1 MRRVSI
7 WLSVGLLIAFSLSL
21 LSVGI
26 VPAQALD
33 LNASYTPSE
42 LISAV
47 NALRASHGIAA
58 YRTNSILMSTAQA
71 QANYMAS
78 IGSWS
83 DYGPG
88 GSTLGARLLAA
99 GYPLAGDLSLGG
111 IASQNVTQGTSS
123 MTPQAAVTEW
133 MGDSEHQIALLS
145 TGLTEIGAG
154 VTYSGGDVY
163 YVIDC
168 AQPTGSG
175 QQQAYTPSSAG
186 GVNSAGTPVS
196 QDQLIPMAIVSTPDN
211 SGSVYHVVQP
221 GQALWQIAI
230 AYKVKINDIKSLN
243 SLSSDVIFPGQKLLI
258 MRVGTPTPVTPTA
271 GPTLDL
277 STFTPLP
284 TLAAITEAVTAEDT
298 ATSTPDPVA
307 PAASQNG
314 KTVVGGI
321 IFFALMAAGFI
332 AWISRQRPV

>member
-1 MRRVSI
+1 MRKSFV
-7 WLSVGLLIAFSLSL
+7 WLSVGLLLSLALGL

-26 VPAQALD
+26 VPAQAID
-33 LNASYTPSE
+33 LSTTYTPSA

-47 NALRASHGIAA
+47 NALRAGHGLPA
-58 YRTNSILMSTAQA
+58 YQTSSILMATAQA

-78 IGSWS
+78 IGMWS

-88 GSTLGARLLAA
+88 GSTLGERLLAA
-99 GYPLAGDLSLGG
+99 GYPLAGDLNAGG
-111 IASQNVTQGTSS
+111 IASQNVIQGTSS
-123 MTPQAAVTEW
+123 MTVQAAVEAW
-133 MGDSEHQIALLS
+133 MGDAEHQIALLS
-145 TGLTEIGAG
+145 TGLTQIGAG

-175 QQQAYTPSSAG
+175 QQQAYTPSSSG
-186 GVNSAGTPVS
+186 SQTGGTPVS
-196 QDQLIPMAIVSTPDN
+196 PIQLIPMAIVSTPDQ
-211 SGSVYHVVQP
+211 SGAVYHVVEP

-230 AYKVKINDIKSLN
+230 AYKVRINDIKNLN

-258 MRVGTPTPVTPTA
+258 MRVGTATPVSPTA

-284 TLAAITEAVTAEDT
+284 TLEAVTETVTST
-298 ATSTPDPVA
+298 ATPTPAA
-307 PAASQNG
+307 PAQVQNG
-314 KTVVGGI
+314 APVVGGI
-321 IFFALMAAGFI
+321 IFVALMAAGFI
-332 AWISRQRPV
+332 AWASRNRPV

>member
-1 MRRVSI
+1 MRKYFIWVSI
-7 WLSVGLLIAFSLSL
+7 GLLVSFALGFLP
-21 LSVGI
+21 VGI
-26 VPAQALD
+26 FSAQASGLS
-33 LNASYTPSE
+33 ATYSPYA

-47 NALRASHGIAA
+47 NILRASNGLPA
-58 YRTNSILMSTAQA
+58 YNSNSILMATAQA

-88 GSTLGARLLAA
+88 GSTLGERLLAA
-99 GYPLAGDLSLGG
+99 GYPLAGDLSEGG
-111 IASQNVTQGTSS
+111 IASQNVIQGTSS
-123 MTPQAAVTEW
+123 MTPQAAVQAW
-133 MGDSEHQIALLS
+133 MGDSVHQIALLS
-145 TGLTEIGAG
+145 TGLSDIGAG

-175 QQQAYTPSSAG
+175 RQQAYTPSSSNSG
-186 GVNSAGTPVS
+186 GQISGTPVS
-196 QDQLIPMAIVSTPDN
+196 QEQTIPMAIVSTPDQGGN
-211 SGSVYHVVQP
+211 VYHIVRQ

-230 AYKVKINDIKSLN
+230 AYKVKIDDIKTLN

-258 MRVGTPTPVTPTA
+258 MNVGTPMPVSPTA

-284 TLAAITEAVTAEDT
+284 TLEVVTQTVTATGIPT
-298 ATSTPDPVA
+298 ATPSAPVQ
-307 PAASQNG
+307 SRNG
-314 KTVVGGI
+314 ATVVGGI
-321 IFFALMAAGFI
+321 VLAALFAAGLI
-332 AWISRQRPV
+332 AWVSRQRPI